1 MIKKHTGCGVSMA
14 KVLLTSMDEELVA
27 KAVAHH
33 GKRDVYVAMDVT
45 VLNTMMAV
53 KVGLDTH
60 ALVGKD
66 ADPLMFDACE
76 CITPKPTPTPVPAK
90 KALKPKK
97 VEAKKDEPTT
107 E

>member
-1 MIKKHTGCGVSMA
+1 MA

-76 CITPKPTPTPVPAK
+76 CVAPKPTPVPAK
-90 KALKPKK
+90 KVSKPKK
-97 VEAKKDEPTT
+97 VVEAKKDEPTT